1 MPLATCLAAAATP
14 ASSTCMMLD
23 AEGVPASIAASC
35 IWSAMRSKAWR
46 VLRIDGTV
54 TGRLKVN

>member
-14 ASSTCMMLD
+14 VSSTCMMLD

-35 IWSAMRSKAWR
+35 IWSAMRFKGVASA
-46 VLRIDGTV
+46 T
-54 TGRLKVN
+54 N